1 MQCNK
6 SYISNKS
13 LTIAVD
19 RLNRLIKGVIFVYYA
34 KKINHIKKY

>member
-1 MQCNK
+1 MQCDK
-6 SYISNKS
+6 SYIPNKS

-34 KKINHIKKY
+34 KKITYIKKY